1 MCSKFKKMMFLGFI
15 VLVISCNSNVADN
28 SSTKAGN
35 MGRNPQS
42 VPNGEKACEG
52 QMSAE
57 ACPSH
62 GNALQYQCRL
72 PQGIKP
78 TECETVLTLAN
89 SSSSVY
95 DYLNHVNEAYK
106 NEYYAANIDIIA
118 IAESILKS
126 QSPEEICRLSIQS
139 LKALDS
145 VRTNFRDPYGYLE
158 DVYGRFLRASQAT
171 KAESCLGGK

>member
-1 MCSKFKKMMFLGFI
+1 MNSHLTKMMFSGLLM
-15 VLVISCNSNVADN
+15 VVVSCNSNSTGDSATKASGSDVGFGQTPYPSNGERKPDSDN
-28 SSTKAGN
+28 S
-35 MGRNPQS
+35 QS
-42 VPNGEKACEG
+42 
-52 QMSAE
+52 
-57 ACPSH
+57 
-62 GNALQYQCRL
+62 NALKYQWCL

-78 TECETVLTLAN
+78 TKCVTALTLAN

-95 DYLNHVNEAYK
+95 DYLNHVDEAYK

-171 KAESCLGGK
+171 KAESCP